1 MPIGF
6 TLLLN
11 QMRSLSFNAFF
22 FFKETVSPYKVQ
34 VGLELVIFAQ
44 CAHYR
49 QVSQVARFPSELLFD
64 VLSYHTSFF

>member
-1 MPIGF
+1 M
-6 TLLLN
+6 L
-11 QMRSLSFNAFF
+11 F

-34 VGLELVIFAQ
+34 AGLELAIFAQ
-44 CAHYR
+44 CANYR